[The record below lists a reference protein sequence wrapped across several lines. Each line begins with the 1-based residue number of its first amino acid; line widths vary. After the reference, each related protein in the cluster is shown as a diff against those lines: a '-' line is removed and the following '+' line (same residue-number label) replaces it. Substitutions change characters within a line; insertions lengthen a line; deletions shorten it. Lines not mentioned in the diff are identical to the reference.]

1 MPTFCELIDVR
12 KSYAG
17 QVVLDIPR
25 LALEAGRITGVVG
38 PNGSGKTTLLQIA
51 ALLLRPDA
59 GHVRIWDKAARCGD
73 RHLRETVVMVMHPG
87 LMFRGTVGSNVLY
100 GLRARG
106 VSRKEAARRAAAAL
120 EAVGM
125 SGFARRG
132 PVGLSAGERQ
142 RVNLARAIA
151 LKPEALLLDEPTANV
166 DTTCVQVVQRVLAEL
181 RGEGATIVH
190 TSPATNGLE
199 PITDDV
205 VHLNRGR
212 SGQ

>member
-25 LALEAGRITGVVG
+25 LEFEAGRISAVVG

-51 ALLLRPDA
+51 ALLLRPDS
-59 GHVRIWDKAARCGD
+59 GLVRLWDKPAGCSD
-73 RHLRETVVMVMHPG
+73 RRLRETVVMVMHPG

-106 VSRKEAARRAAAAL
+106 VSRTEARRRAGAAL

-125 SGFARRG
+125 SAFARRS
-132 PVGLSAGERQ
+132 PMGLSAGERQ

-151 LKPEALLLDEPTANV
+151 LKPKALLLDEPMANV

-199 PITDDV
+199 PVTDDV
-205 VHLNRGR
+205 VHLKSGR
-212 SGQ
+212 SGE